1 MDFKTATDRVAGCI
15 SHAEIAEAAGVSVQT
30 IRQARLD
37 PSAAGHRPP
46 PAGWQVILAKLA
58 QEKAEYLM
66 DFAVWI
72 VRSQGN
78 SHPPERTTPVG

>member
-37 PSAAGHRPP
+37 PSAPGHRPP
-46 PAGWQVILAKLA
+46 PARWREVLAELA
-58 QEKAEYLM
+58 RE
-66 DFAVWI
+66 
-72 VRSQGN
+72 RSRQLATF
-78 SHPPERTTPVG
+78 SEEVERGR

>member
-1 MDFKTATDRVAGCI
+1 MDFKSATDRVAGCI

-46 PAGWQVILAKLA
+46 PLGWEEVLARLA
-58 QEKAEYLM
+58 RKRSRELGAFAEFLCNHG
-66 DFAVWI
+66 
-72 VRSQGN
+72 RC
-78 SHPPERTTPVG
+78 

>member
-37 PSAAGHRPP
+37 PSAPGHRPP
-46 PAGWQVILAKLA
+46 PPNWRGVLA
-58 QEKAEYLM
+58 QLARFRAQELLAYAQDLH
-66 DFAVWI
+66 D
-72 VRSQGN
+72 
-78 SHPPERTTPVG
+78 

>member
-37 PSAAGHRPP
+37 PSAPGHRPP
-46 PAGWQVILAKLA
+46 PPNWEAALARLA
-58 QEKAEYLM
+58 RERSKALAA
-66 DFAVWI
+66 FADEVAI
-72 VRSQGN
+72 VD
-78 SHPPERTTPVG
+78 TLAD